1 MRVWAPPGP
10 PAQPCAAVKML
21 AEALTLGREDR
32 GAQGCGSDDALVPS
46 TTKLPAPPLSA
57 ARTSMKDA
65 QPLSSFPPSGPKRY
79 RRIPAHTTPSPCAP
93 VHTQGHP
100 RPLVPGLRGFC
111 LCPPLCLPRPSCVS
125 GETHLFFQEAC
136 PGCLEDTT
144 LVCISMTPTSL
155 PSAPLSLV
163 QAALCAQPCVSGG
176 GAHPSL
182 LGCTGGGRACGH
194 HAPPSPS
201 VVGAQAGEDS
211 AQSRGCRSRL
221 QQL

>member
-1 MRVWAPPGP
+1 M
-10 PAQPCAAVKML
+10 
-21 AEALTLGREDR
+21 
-32 GAQGCGSDDALVPS
+32 
-46 TTKLPAPPLSA
+46 
-57 ARTSMKDA
+57 
-65 QPLSSFPPSGPKRY
+65 
-79 RRIPAHTTPSPCAP
+79 
-93 VHTQGHP
+93 
-100 RPLVPGLRGFC
+100 VPGLRGFC

-125 GETHLFFQEAC
+125 GEARLFFQEAC

-221 QQL
+221 QQPCPGSCNGPGPRRSESPSAQRKRSGSSSPLPLPTPISEDVPPLPTAAATVLSACCMQSTGDCSPLCLA